1 MLYCWSRQADLGFL
15 SVNDHVCEWVHC
27 GENSP
32 RINSWLVG
40 EGQAGQSWPAGKAGM
55 ECNIAQNNAKSNAA
69 KILLLEV
76 EPFLKEREDDLS
88 LQNYFC

>member
-1 MLYCWSRQADLGFL
+1 M
-15 SVNDHVCEWVHC
+15 
-27 GENSP
+27 
-32 RINSWLVG
+32 G